1 MIRKILIVTPRFPF
15 DYKGACEQD
24 RAYGVVLLKKLGYE
38 VEVISMCYKSHLDM
52 IKDAEHIHEVK
63 IYPVLYRPLFEHK
76 ILYYL
81 KRILIPLYWDGASY
95 HYRDPEIKKTLG
107 ERLEKFRPDLVW
119 FDYTYLWPLYNT
131 VSDKSIPIITR
142 SVNYEP
148 AHFYGK
154 GSHGILRWIRY
165 QIKKIG
171 ERKAL
176 LSSNLLFAITP
187 KEKLLYEDI
196 SITTPVVTLPLRR
209 LCSLIGKNI
218 DTKRNQKE
226 GHIHIYFSGSNFT
239 VHHMRIA
246 LNFVVNE
253 INPLLQKTY
262 PDIFRIHVIGNKLP
276 GEFLQKP
283 IDGISFHGY
292 VKDLDDFIAGMDIA
306 LSPSVSGEGMQQK
319 VFEPIVRGIPTVTS
333 ERALV
338 GYPFYNNIH
347 VLTARNNAES
357 YVEAI
362 GKLRNNEKRDQISKK
377 AVQLST
383 QLFSEDLIMEI
394 IDKNIKSICI

>member
-1 MIRKILIVTPRFPF
+1 MAKKILIVTPRFPF

-38 VEVISMCYKSHLDM
+38 IEVISMCYKSHLAM
-52 IKDAEHIHEVK
+52 IDDAEYAHEIK
-63 IYPVLYRPLFEHK
+63 IYPVLYRPRFEPK

-81 KRILIPLYWDGASY
+81 KRIFIPFYWDGASY
-95 HYRDPEIKKTLG
+95 QYRDPEIKKILD
-107 ERLEKFRPDLVW
+107 ERIEKFRPDLVW
-119 FDYTYLWPLYNT
+119 FDYTYLWPLYKT
-131 VSDKSIPIITR
+131 VLDKSIPIITR

-154 GSHGILRWIRY
+154 GNRGIFRWIRY

-171 ERKAL
+171 EWKAL

-196 SITTPVVTLPLRR
+196 SVTTPVVTLPLRR
-209 LCSLIGKNI
+209 LCALIGKNTNDTRMCDKKHI
-218 DTKRNQKE
+218 D
-226 GHIHIYFSGSNFT
+226 IYFSGSNFT
-239 VHHMRIA
+239 VHHMLMA

-253 INPLLQKTY
+253 INPLLQKTF
-262 PDIFRIHVIGNKLP
+262 PNVFKIHIIGNKIP
-276 GEFLQKP
+276 DHFLLKP
-283 IDGISFHGY
+283 ISGITFHGY
-292 VKDLDDFIAGMDIA
+292 VENLDNFIDGMDIA

-347 VLTARNNAES
+347 VLTARNDAES

-362 GKLRNNEKRDQISKK
+362 GKLSNTEIRNQISKM

-394 IDKNIKSICI
+394 IDKNIKSICT